1 MSGGE
6 SGGGESH
13 GGSGS
18 PGGCGSLGGAEISLD
33 EVRSLTRPELLACDL
48 DGTLLSPQLAFPH
61 GLRESLDAL
70 QSAGTTVVVCTGR
83 MFVSARRVAARLG
96 LVDGPIICY
105 QGGMVADLAGG
116 EVLHHQPMEAE
127 MAAQVVREIRRL
139 RRHLNAYVD
148 DRLYVEELD
157 DWALRYAESA
167 EVGIQRVDD
176 LEALVRRRPPTKFVV
191 LSDPADVDVLLPR
204 LERLWRDRLYVVRSQ
219 ASYIEIADPGVS
231 KSGALARLCRELGV
245 VRERTAACGDGHNDV
260 DMLRWAGLGV
270 AVAEAPPDVRA
281 AADLVVA
288 RDQLPALFRAL
299 AAAP

>member
-1 MSGGE
+1 M
-6 SGGGESH
+6 
-13 GGSGS
+13 
-18 PGGCGSLGGAEISLD
+18 
-33 EVRSLTRPELLACDL
+33 
-48 DGTLLSPQLAFPH
+48 
-61 GLRESLDAL
+61 
-70 QSAGTTVVVCTGR
+70 CTGR

-116 EVLHHQPMEAE
+116 EVLHHQPIAAE
-127 MAAQVVREIRRL
+127 TAAEVVREVRRL

-148 DRLYVEELD
+148 DRLYVEDLD
-157 DWALRYAESA
+157 DWARRYAEAA
-167 EVGIQRVDD
+167 EVGIESVDD

-191 LSDPADVDVLLPR
+191 LSEPADVDVLLPR
-204 LERLWRDRLYVVRSQ
+204 LQRLWRDRLYVVRSQ

-245 VRERTAACGDGHNDV
+245 ARERTVACGDGHNDI

-270 AVAEAPPDVRA
+270 AVAEAAPDVRA

-288 RDQLPALFRAL
+288 RDRLPALFRAL
-299 AAAP
+299 RLRRLRPDGCRSVTRGGACASVASHLPRRPVAPGRPPAGRRRRLEGWRRLR